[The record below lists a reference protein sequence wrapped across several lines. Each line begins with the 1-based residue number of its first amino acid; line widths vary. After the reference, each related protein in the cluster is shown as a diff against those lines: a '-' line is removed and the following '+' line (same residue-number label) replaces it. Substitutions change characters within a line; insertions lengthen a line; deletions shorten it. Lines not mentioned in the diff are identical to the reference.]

1 MRLAA
6 LFLFYALPVVLP
18 AQSGRATPLLFR
30 NLTERD
36 GLPYRDARCLHFD
49 ERGALW
55 IGTSQGLAVYDG
67 GVLAAVPLEVG
78 RPQPDV
84 EAIARDSTGQLW
96 LGTTH
101 GLYKLDPRSRARE
114 HWPLPWVTRRD
125 GFIDAVPTLCA
136 TADGM
141 IYCAGQGGFYRFDP
155 LRERFDSLVVDG
167 RRLLRGG
174 HIVRADSGGTGFWA
188 YSVERKL
195 MYFNALE
202 GRFHHSGSDQGANPL
217 LQGIEEQQMVTDRHG
232 NTWMTSNA
240 SRGIRRYSPGDRTI
254 RSWAHLPGHPEITL
268 LGWPSMHVDAHGL
281 IWLMGEDFI
290 PLRFDP
296 ADSSVVRVVNDPHD
310 PGAIASN
317 FINDVAIDREGRT
330 WFATKGGVSV
340 LSDGGFTYSL
350 LRMGGL
356 VQDRT
361 DVNLTCMRP
370 ALDGGIWMGTEL
382 GLLHADLSTGRKDR
396 VLLDAVDKESNAILD
411 MCSSDEGLWLATRNG
426 IWTYDERTRRARKF
440 TAMPADAQHMRNIT
454 YAWMA
459 RGEQGAIWA
468 GTWGRGL
475 VRIDPGTGSCTYHAP
490 DGADP
495 RSLPEGILVCGTVTR
510 NGDLWIG
517 HGGKG
522 LVRYDQRSGKF
533 ARVQLNGLSHDT
545 IGTIVLSIRED
556 ASGRLWLGVRDIG
569 LVRFE
574 PATGHTQV
582 FGFAH
587 GLRGALIQS
596 MQLDARGRVWV
607 GTSNQLACFD
617 PERERF
623 IAMPVDAGGPFQDFE
638 SASLARASDD
648 FLFSTV
654 TTVVRFD
661 PLVFDLP
668 SPPRAPDLREVFVY
682 NQRRSWLP
690 GDELVFSH
698 VDDQLD
704 LRFGIASL
712 PRAIS
717 AYSYVLEGATRDWV
731 SSTSGS
737 ARFNNVAPGEYTLRM
752 KVQDQWGNWS
762 PEGRMRFVILPPWWQ
777 TLWARVLF
785 ALAVAGLIM
794 VSFRLRLNW
803 IRERERKEE
812 TMARTVNELKLQALR
827 AQMDPHFIFNALNS
841 VDRFILGEEKR
852 KASHYLNR
860 FARLIRLIL
869 QQSESTTVPLEREVE
884 MLKYYL
890 ELETIRFEAPF
901 TWEVKVDPLL
911 TREAVELPTM
921 LVQPFAENAIWH
933 GLQHKQ
939 GPGHVEVAFRKVD
952 HGVECTIEDNGVGRA
967 ASREINRDRSGVHK
981 STGMRVTT
989 ERIEL
994 LKEQHQRAARVSIH
1008 DLADEQGRPLGTRV
1022 VVLVPL
1028 ENGTTGADA

>member
-1 MRLAA
+1 M
-6 LFLFYALPVVLP
+6 F
-18 AQSGRATPLLFR
+18 
-30 NLTERD
+30 
-36 GLPYRDARCLHFD
+36 
-49 ERGALW
+49 
-55 IGTSQGLAVYDG
+55 DG
-67 GVLAAVPLEVG
+67 GVLATVPLEVD

-84 EAIARDSTGQLW
+84 EAIARDSTGQIW

-101 GLYKLDPRSRARE
+101 GLYKLDPRSRAWE

-125 GFIDAVPTLCA
+125 GFFDAVPTLCA

-155 LRERFDSLVVDG
+155 QSERFDSLVVDG
-167 RRLLRGG
+167 RRPLRGG
-174 HIVRADSGGTGFWA
+174 HIVRTDSGGTGFWA

-195 MYFNALE
+195 MYFNARE
-202 GRFHHSGSDQGANPL
+202 GRFHHSGSDRGANPL
-217 LQGIEEQQMVTDRHG
+217 LQGIEEQQMVTDRNG

-240 SRGIRRYSPGDRTI
+240 SRGIRRYSPGDRSI

-268 LGWPSMHVDAHGL
+268 LGWPSMHIDAHGL

-296 ADSSVVRVVNDPHD
+296 TDSSVVRVVNDPHD

-350 LRMGGL
+350 LRMGDL

-411 MCSSDEGLWLATRNG
+411 MCSSDEGLWLATRHG

-475 VRIDPGTGSCTYHAP
+475 VRIDPGTGSCTVHAP

-517 HGGKG
+517 HGGNG
-522 LVRYDQRSGKF
+522 LVRYDQRSGEF
-533 ARVQLNGLSHDT
+533 ARVQLKGLSHDT

-556 ASGRLWLGVRDIG
+556 ASGHLWLGVRDIG

-661 PLVFDLP
+661 PLAFDLP

-690 GDELVFSH
+690 GDELEFSH

-712 PRAIS
+712 PRAIP
-717 AYSYVLEGATRDWV
+717 AYSYMLEGATRDWV

-812 TMARTVNELKLQALR
+812 TMARTMNELRLQALS
-827 AQMDPHFIFNALNS
+827 AQMDPHFVFNSLNS
-841 VDRFILGEEKR
+841 IDRFIIMQRSEE
-852 KASHYLNR
+852 ASRYLNR
-860 FARLIRLIL
+860 FAKLIRLIL
-869 QQSESTTVPLEREVE
+869 HRTDQVTVPLKKEVE
-884 MLKYYL
+884 MLGYYM
-890 ELETIRFEAPF
+890 ELESLRFDQPF
-901 TWEVKVDPLL
+901 TFDLSTDPRLL
-911 TREAVELPTM
+911 DRDVQLPPM
-921 LVQPFAENAIWH
+921 LVQPFVENAIWH
-933 GLQHKQ
+933 GLQHKHA
-939 GPGHVEVAFRKVD
+939 PGRLQVDFRLHGDDLVITVED
-952 HGVECTIEDNGVGRA
+952 DGVGREASARINAKRSSDHQSKATRLTEDRLDLLRKNAGLHSRVEIIDLRDATGA
-967 ASREINRDRSGVHK
+967 AS
-981 STGMRVTT
+981 
-989 ERIEL
+989 
-994 LKEQHQRAARVSIH
+994 
-1008 DLADEQGRPLGTRV
+1008 GTRV
-1022 VVLVPL
+1022 VITLSL
-1028 ENGTTGADA
+1028 DEG